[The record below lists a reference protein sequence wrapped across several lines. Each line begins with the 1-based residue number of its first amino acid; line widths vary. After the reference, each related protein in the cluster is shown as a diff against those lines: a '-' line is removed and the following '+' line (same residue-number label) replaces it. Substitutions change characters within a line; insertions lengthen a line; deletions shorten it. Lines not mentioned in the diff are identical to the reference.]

1 MERKTSTV
9 LLMML
14 SVAVIFVLAV
24 GAGFVLM
31 TDYEATVCK
40 YDVTGTHEYIS
51 SNDLKMQSEVFGTV
65 TTTHMYVFDMEK
77 TVTVSDISYEENGS
91 MKKYDLGGKW
101 SFFSNPE
108 IGELYH
114 QAEDL
119 VTPNHGIIP
128 VNVYV
133 HESGQETI
141 IRYIGQEDGMIYKVE
156 RRIVTVTED
165 DRELVTTITQN
176 LTSYGDTLLPIF
188 F

>member
-14 SVAVIFVLAV
+14 GVLVIFVLAV

-31 TDYEATVCK
+31 TDYEATVCE
-40 YDVTGTHEYIS
+40 YEVTGTREYIS
-51 SNDLKMQSEVFGTV
+51 SNDLKMQSEVSGTV
-65 TTTHMYVFDMEK
+65 TTTHMYIFDMEK
-77 TVTVSDISYEENGS
+77 IVTVSDISYQENDL

-101 SFFSNPE
+101 SFLSNPE
-108 IGELYH
+108 IGELQY
-114 QAEDL
+114 QADDF
-119 VTPNHGIIP
+119 VTPNHGTIP
-128 VNVYV
+128 VNVHV
-133 HESGQETI
+133 HESGQETT

-176 LTSYGDTLLPIF
+176 LMSYGGTLLPIF